1 MLKHRFGMLPFIKY
15 LFLCGVLGC
24 KANSHASQV
33 IQSAVKQSEAAWVRI
48 ICASRPI
55 IIKRENDC

>member
-1 MLKHRFGMLPFIKY
+1 MLPFIKY

-55 IIKRENDC
+55 IIQRENDC